1 MPAVEALLQHVVP
14 FLLVGFRLAG
24 LFIFTPLLTNKLMP
38 VQARAMLVVMLAA
51 ALYPTLPTHAQLAPD
66 ATLVTLIPLVVTETL
81 VGAVI
86 GFVAALPVLSLDM
99 AGFMMSHQMGLG
111 LGRVY
116 NPDLGQ
122 DADLLGQL
130 VMYLG
135 LAAFLSCGGMEA
147 LFLSLGHSFR
157 NVPAG
162 AVALDAA
169 PLDLI
174 VGTLTAGCELAMRV
188 SAPVVCIIFL
198 LMVALGF
205 VGKTMPQINIMSVGF
220 TIKII
225 FGLAMIAAS
234 LGAAQLAISHEIER
248 SIGGALTWVGSL
260 GGR

>member
-1 MPAVEALLQHVVP
+1 MPAVEGLLQHVVP

-24 LFIFTPLLTNKLMP
+24 LFIFTPLLTNRLMP
-38 VQARAMLVVMLAA
+38 RQARAMLVVMLAA
-51 ALYPTLPTHAQLAPD
+51 ALYPTLPASAQVAPD
-66 ATLVTLIPLVVTETL
+66 ATLFTLAPLALTETL
-81 VGAVI
+81 IGAVI
-86 GFVAALPVLSLDM
+86 GFVASLPVLSLDM
-99 AGFMMSHQMGLG
+99 AGFLMSHQMGLG

-116 NPDLGQ
+116 NPDMGQ
-122 DADLLGQL
+122 DTDLLGQL

-135 LAAFLSCGGMEA
+135 LAAFLTCGGMEA

-157 NVPAG
+157 HVPAG
-162 AVALDAA
+162 AAAIGAA
-169 PLDLI
+169 PLELI
-174 VGTLTAGCELAMRV
+174 VGTLTSGCELAMRV

-220 TIKII
+220 TIKIM

-234 LGAAQLAISHEIER
+234 LGAAQQAVSHEVER
-248 SIGGALTWVGSL
+248 AIGGAVGWVSSL

>member
-1 MPAVEALLQHVVP
+1 MPPVELLLQHAVP
-14 FLLVGFRLAG
+14 FVLVSFRLAG
-24 LFIFTPLLTNKLMP
+24 LFIFTPVLTNRLMP
-38 VQARAMLVVMLAA
+38 GRARALLVVMLAA
-51 ALYPTLPTHAQLAPD
+51 ALYPTLPAHAQVAPD
-66 ATLVTLIPLVVTETL
+66 AGLVTLIPLVVSETL
-81 VGAVI
+81 IGAVI
-86 GFVAALPVLSLDM
+86 GFVASLPVLSLDM
-99 AGFMMSHQMGLG
+99 AGFLMSHQMGLS

-122 DADLLGQL
+122 DTDTLGQL

-147 LFLSLGHSFR
+147 LFVCLGRSFWS
-157 NVPAG
+157 VPAG
-162 AVALDAA
+162 AVAMDGA

-174 VGTLTAGCELAMRV
+174 VGVLGAGFELAIRV

-225 FGLAMIAAS
+225 FGIAMIAAS
-234 LGAAQLAISHEIER
+234 LGAAQQAVSREIER
-248 SIGGALTWVGSL
+248 SIGGAMGWVTSL

>member
-1 MPAVEALLQHVVP
+1 MPAVEMLLQHVVP

-38 VQARAMLVVMLAA
+38 RQARAMLVVMLAA
-51 ALYPTLPTHAQLAPD
+51 ALYPTLPSHAQVAPE
-66 ATLVTLIPLVVTETL
+66 AGLVTLIPLVITETL
-81 VGAVI
+81 IGAVI
-86 GFVAALPVLSLDM
+86 GFVASLPVLSLDM
-99 AGFMMSHQMGLG
+99 AGFLMSHQMGLG

-116 NPDLGQ
+116 NPDMGQ
-122 DADLLGQL
+122 DTDILGQL

-157 NVPAG
+157 SVPAG
-162 AVALDAA
+162 AAA
-169 PLDLI
+169 MDGTPLDLI
-174 VGTLTAGCELAMRV
+174 VGVLGSGFELAMRV

-220 TIKII
+220 TIKIV

-234 LGAAQLAISHEIER
+234 LGAAQQAVSHEIER
-248 SIGGALTWVGSL
+248 SIGAAMGWVTSL
-260 GGR
+260 GVR